1 MKKFQ
6 NDKNGGHDTGGS
18 CTIIY
23 QWDLLRLA
31 GATARQMLIDA
42 AARTWN
48 VAPALCDA
56 ANHKITNKQTGQSL
70 DFLELASR
78 PSQSPV
84 PRKCIAEKDKDFQ
97 LIGKPKAAKLIPSM
111 VTGNLKY
118 GIDVHL
124 PAMLYAVVARCPV
137 FKGKLKSFDAA
148 KNMAGKRRKESI
160 DDVAYCRSANPN
172 ALYAARYTR
181 RCCGSC
187 RFVFYNA
194 KKGKDALVM
203 SCIGGPNAHYS
214 TEDFEALAAQRALH
228 RTDPTGFIGDENAV
242 SNLAHVRKHSALP
255 MCFRTSSTP
264 VWSRSTVQP
273 IRPAQVARSGWDRRP
288 PT

>member
-1 MKKFQ
+1 MPDGQVVFQFIKHEMGQGVATAMAMILAEELCADWQRVTIGFPDTDMKKFQ

-70 DFLELASR
+70 DFSELASLA
-78 PSQSPV
+78 SQSPV
-84 PRKCIAEKDKDFQ
+84 PRNVSLKKDKDFQ

-124 PAMLYAVVARCPV
+124 PGMLYAVVARCPV

-148 KNMAGKRRKESI
+148 KTWQVKGVKKVFTTKPIAGLQTQTPYSRTI
-160 DDVAYCRSANPN
+160 
-172 ALYAARYTR
+172 YAK
-181 RCCGSC
+181 
-187 RFVFYNA
+187 V
-194 KKGKDALVM
+194 L
-203 SCIGGPNAHYS
+203 
-214 TEDFEALAAQRALH
+214 
-228 RTDPTGFIGDENAV
+228 
-242 SNLAHVRKHSALP
+242 
-255 MCFRTSSTP
+255 
-264 VWSRSTVQP
+264 W
-273 IRPAQVARSGWDRRP
+273 
-288 PT
+288 